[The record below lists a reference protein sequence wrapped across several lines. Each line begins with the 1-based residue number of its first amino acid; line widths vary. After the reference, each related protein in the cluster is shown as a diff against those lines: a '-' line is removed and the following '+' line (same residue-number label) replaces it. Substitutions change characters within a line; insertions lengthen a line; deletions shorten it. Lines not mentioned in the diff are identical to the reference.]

1 MRIPLSAALGLA
13 LLWSCEPKNTTK
25 EPVATT
31 TVPAVSSPPA
41 TTALGDYEGTLGG
54 KYPFRLAINSQNDK
68 AELTGIYYY
77 LSQQKPIWLRGFRAP
92 DGEIWLREMDPER
105 PDTVAAG
112 WKQGGKAVHPFAYF
126 RLRRTAQGGL
136 AGSWQAAKSG
146 RQLPAQ
152 LRPYQNRTPVQKAH
166 VSEQTYFGEFTEPQ
180 FTVPDMKVTQDLYWL
195 FDIETL
201 SEQTLEELREEHRN
215 HAAGSY
221 QGYGGIDSR
230 VTYNNRGLLSVALRD
245 EYTAANVNSRFW
257 SVVVD
262 LRTGEPLDTDE
273 IDPVRQAA
281 FLTACDAKLQQQI
294 TAYLDPSASDSE
306 GLDSIDVAG
315 LRAQRIGPDNPPND
329 MLIED
334 GKITFNHDVQ
344 YGGMSNFM
352 RKMYAQQ
359 FRVEFTFAEMRR
371 FLKPQSPLRRLL

>member
-1 MRIPLSAALGLA
+1 MVTGN
-13 LLWSCEPKNTTK
+13 K
-25 EPVATT
+25 
-31 TVPAVSSPPA
+31 PA
-41 TTALGDYEGTLGG
+41 TTALGDYEGSLGG
-54 KYPFRLAINSQNDK
+54 KYPFRLAINSQDDK

-77 LSQQKPIWLRGFRAP
+77 LSQQKPIRLWGFRAP
-92 DGEIWLREMDPER
+92 DGEIWLREMHPEH

-126 RLRRTAQGGL
+126 RLRRTAQGDL
-136 AGSWQAAKSG
+136 AGSWQAAKSA

-166 VSEQTYFGEFTEPQ
+166 VSEQTYFGEFTAPQ

-201 SEQTLEELREEHRN
+201 SEQGLAMLKEEHRN
-215 HAAGSY
+215 HATGSY

-230 VTYNNRGLLSVALRD
+230 VTYNDRGLLSVALRD

-262 LRTGEPLDTDE
+262 LRTGETLESDE
-273 IDPVRQAA
+273 IDPARQVA
-281 FLTACDAKLQQQI
+281 FLAACETKLQQQI
-294 TAYLDPSASDSE
+294 TAYLDPAAPDSE
-306 GLDSIDVAG
+306 ALDSTEIAG
-315 LRAQRIGPDNPPND
+315 LQSQHIGPGNQLGD

-344 YGGMSNFM
+344 YDFMSNFM

-359 FRVEFTFAEMRR
+359 FRVEFTFAEMAR
-371 FLKPQSPLRRLL
+371 FLKPKSPLRRLL